1 MAQYVTVEGDYYGE
15 LLNAQCE
22 VLAKLP
28 YLCDVIEERLIF
40 DYPTG
45 DLREIEIYSREELM
59 EIGKKQILT
68 Q

>member
-1 MAQYVTVEGDYYGE
+1 MAQYVTAEGAYYGE
-15 LLNAQCE
+15 LLNTQCE

-28 YLCDVIEERLIF
+28 YLCDVIGEQLIF